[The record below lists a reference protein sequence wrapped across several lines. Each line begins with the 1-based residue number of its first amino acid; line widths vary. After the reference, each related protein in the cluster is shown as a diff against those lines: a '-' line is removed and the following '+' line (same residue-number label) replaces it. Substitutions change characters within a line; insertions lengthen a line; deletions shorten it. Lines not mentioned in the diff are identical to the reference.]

1 MKKLCLPLVGLLVA
15 ALLGMTYLFVWRGAV
30 LPASDGRTAILLDA
44 GERDLVLAE
53 MRAFLEAVQQI
64 SGAVAA
70 DDMPAVR
77 QAAQR
82 VGAAAQQAVP
92 ATLVGKLPLEFKTL
106 GFDTHQRFDRLA
118 LDAAELGDRTVAL
131 QQLSELMLN
140 CVGCHAAYRID
151 PAATE
156 R

>member
-15 ALLGMTYLFVWRGAV
+15 ALLGMAYLFVWRGAV

-53 MRAFLEAVQQI
+53 MRAFLEAVQRI
-64 SGAVAA
+64 SAAVAD
-70 DDMPAVR
+70 DDMPAIGE
-77 QAAQR
+77 AAKR

-131 QQLSELMLN
+131 KQLSELMLN

-151 PAATE
+151 ASAK
-156 R
+156 RH

>member
-1 MKKLCLPLVGLLVA
+1 MKKFCLPLVGLLVA
-15 ALLGMTYLFVWRGAV
+15 TLLAMAYLFVWRGAV
-30 LPASDGRTAILLDA
+30 LPASDGRTAILLDT

-64 SGAVAA
+64 SAAVAA
-70 DDMPAVR
+70 DDMPTIR

-82 VGAAAQQAVP
+82 VGAVAQQAVP
-92 ATLVGKLPLEFKTL
+92 ATLAGKLPLEFKTL

-118 LDAAELGDRTVAL
+118 LDAAELGDKTHAL
-131 QQLSELMLN
+131 RQLSELMLN

-151 PAATE
+151 ASA
-156 R
+156 RRQ

>member
-15 ALLGMTYLFVWRGAV
+15 ALLGMAYLFVWRGAV

-64 SGAVAA
+64 SAAVAA
-70 DDMPAVR
+70 DDMPAIGE
-77 QAAQR
+77 AAKR

-118 LDAAELGDRTVAL
+118 LDAAELGDKTVAL
-131 QQLSELMLN
+131 KQLSELMLN

-151 PAATE
+151 TPTAG

>member
-1 MKKLCLPLVGLLVA
+1 MKKLCLPLVGLIVA
-15 ALLGMTYLFVWRGAV
+15 ALLGMAYLFVWRGAV

-64 SGAVAA
+64 SAAVAA
-70 DDMPAVR
+70 DDMPAIGE
-77 QAAQR
+77 AAKR

-118 LDAAELGDRTVAL
+118 LDAAELGDKTVAL
-131 QQLSELMLN
+131 KQLSELMLN

-151 PAATE
+151 SPAKG

>member
-53 MRAFLEAVQQI
+53 MRAFLESIQQI
-64 SGAVAA
+64 SSAVAA
-70 DDMPAVR
+70 DDMPAIR
-77 QAAQR
+77 EAAQR

-106 GFDTHQRFDRLA
+106 GFDTHQRFDQLA
-118 LDAAELGDRTVAL
+118 LDAAELGDKTHAL
-131 QQLSELMLN
+131 RQLSELMLN

-151 PAATE
+151 TPANG

>member
-1 MKKLCLPLVGLLVA
+1 MKKLCVPLVGLLVA
-15 ALLGMTYLFVWRGAV
+15 ALLGMAYLFVWRGAV

-64 SGAVAA
+64 SAAVAA
-70 DDMPAVR
+70 DDMPAIGE
-77 QAAQR
+77 AAKR

-92 ATLVGKLPLEFKTL
+92 ATLVGKLPHEFKTL

-118 LDAAELGDRTVAL
+118 QDAAELGDKTVAL
-131 QQLSELMLN
+131 KQLSELMLN

-151 PAATE
+151 PPAS
-156 R
+156 RH